1 MYSSETKFK
10 IGDLVKIVKSTNF
23 IGSNEDI
30 EVGDVGLVVHLF
42 PDDKQQM
49 TLWGID
55 YTVLIK
61 GKRLLFFDDEL
72 ELVESQNKLASQL
85 QFIYLKHKVGEI
97 KDGSS

>member
-10 IGDLVKIVKSTNF
+10 IGDLVKIAKSTNF
-23 IGSNEDI
+23 IGSNENI
-30 EVGDVGLVVHLF
+30 EVGDVGLVVHIF

-72 ELVESQNKLASQL
+72 ELIESKNKLVNQV
-85 QFIYLKHKVGEI
+85 QFVFLKHKMGEI
-97 KDGSS
+97 KDESS